1 MMLSRL
7 LFSVSLLFAAIS
19 FHYFS
24 NIDEWK
30 VHAQEDN
37 DSGATNQGN
46 LIHIPDDLIW
56 NNENKVNVSLSTE
69 ISDPISGNGS
79 LRADIM
85 VAKTAME
92 SNSSW
97 STITTSPIPVTGS
110 AHYNYTMMISAKDV
124 NQLHA
129 KVYYLDG
136 NRREIESKFV
146 FGGQDGT
153 FQHIFSEAFTS
164 PDEAKY
170 HQLQV
175 WIRSNSVKNS
185 SFLLDNLNL
194 GQNHTYLFEGNLTM
208 ADQVIDPI
216 IVNTDGSFKVERI
229 FSGLKFPT
237 SMSFLGDNDILVLEK
252 NDGMVKR
259 IINGNAVNDPLIDV
273 NVANKAERGMLGIAT
288 YKQEIGNN
296 ESSKTYVF
304 LYYTESRLGDGYDA
318 KTTAIS
324 DVPGQGPLGNRVYRY
339 ELVENKL
346 INPKLLLDLP
356 AEPKANHQGG
366 VVLIGPDN
374 NLYVII
380 GDVDHFTQAQNYKDG
395 PLPDGTGGI
404 LRITVNG
411 TPVGDGFIGDTTP
424 LNLYYAYG
432 IRNSFGMDFDP
443 VTGNLWDTE
452 NGLRCCDE
460 INIVKLGFNSG
471 WDKVHGFWKTNQEQK
486 RDKDELF
493 EENSGDMNDLID
505 FDGAVKYSS
514 PEFVWNN
521 TVAPS
526 AIKFL
531 NSDKLGEEYQN
542 DLFVGNVNDQTLYHF
557 DLSSNR
563 EELMLSGNISDRI
576 SESNNDL
583 DSFVF
588 GEKFGRITDIEV
600 GPDGN
605 LYVLSHLS
613 GGDNSFRNGSI
624 FKISKVWN

>member
-1 MMLSRL
+1 MLL
-7 LFSVSLLFAAIS
+7 KIIFFLSLVFAALS
-19 FHYFS
+19 FHHVL
-24 NIDEWK
+24 IGDDLDA
-30 VHAQEDN
+30 HAQLDN
-37 DSGATNQGN
+37 STIPTNQGN
-46 LIHIPDDLIW
+46 LSPVIEDLIW
-56 NNENKVNVSLSTE
+56 NNKNEEKVSLFTE
-69 ISDPISGNGS
+69 TSNPVSGNGS

-85 VAKTAME
+85 TANTIRE
-92 SNSSW
+92 ANSSW
-97 STITTSPIPVTGS
+97 SIITTSPIPVSGG
-110 AHYNYTMMISAKDV
+110 AHYNYTMEISAKDV

-129 KVYYLDG
+129 KVYFLDG

-153 FQHIFSEAFTS
+153 FHDTFSKAITS
-164 PDEAKY
+164 PNEAIY

-175 WIRSNSVKNS
+175 WVRPNSGTNS

-216 IVNTDGSFKVERI
+216 IVNTDSYFKVERI

-259 IINGNAVNDPLIDV
+259 IINGNAVKEPLLDV
-273 NVANKAERGMLGIAT
+273 NVGNKAERGMLGVAT

-304 LYYTESRLGDGYDA
+304 LYYTESRAGDGDDA
-318 KTTAIS
+318 KTTEIS
-324 DVPGQGPLGNRVYRY
+324 DVPGQGPVGNRIYRY

-366 VVLIGPDN
+366 VILIGPDN

-380 GDVDHFTQAQNYKDG
+380 GDVDHFTQVQNYEDG
-395 PLPDGTGGI
+395 EFPDGTGGI

-411 TPVGDGFIGDTTP
+411 THVGDGILGDTNP

-432 IRNSFGMDFDP
+432 IRNSYGMDFDP

-460 INIVKLGFNSG
+460 INLVKPGFNSG
-471 WDKVHGFWKTNQEQK
+471 WDKVQGFWKTKIEEK

-493 EENSGDMNDLID
+493 EENSGDMNDLSD
-505 FDGAVKYSS
+505 FDGTGKYSS
-514 PEFVWNN
+514 PEFVWDY

-526 AIKFL
+526 ALKFL
-531 NSDKLGEEYQN
+531 NSDKFGEEYQN
-542 DLFVGNVNDQTLYHF
+542 DLFVGNVNDETLYHF

-563 EELMLSGNISDRI
+563 EELMLSGNVSDRI
-576 SESNNDL
+576 SESSNDL

-588 GEKFGRITDIEV
+588 GEQFGRITDIEV

-613 GGDNSFRNGSI
+613 GGDKGFRNGSI
-624 FKISKVWN
+624 FKISKVGN